1 MKCWGGSKIGVG
13 VAIGI
18 GIERKLLD
26 RIVVMLTKLGE
37 RGYAVHEDPAEYATW
52 LDPDSDSDPDTDTD
66 GEHEQTDRQPL
77 PGGDA

>member
-26 RIVVMLTKLGE
+26 RIVAMLTKLEE
-37 RGYAVHEDPAEYATW
+37 RGYAVHKDPAEHTTW
-52 LDPDSDSDPDTDTD
+52 LDPDSDPDTD
-66 GEHEQTDRQPL
+66 
-77 PGGDA
+77 